1 MKKTYLLAA
10 LILGGLVL
18 ALPTDLQAQTS
29 QGAMR
34 VGAQLG
40 YGTEI
45 ESLGIGGRFDYALT
59 DQILLAPDLMYFFGK
74 SEGSVDFSWFDINLN
89 GNYLFDIG
97 NADIVPYALAGLN
110 FAIVSVDYDTGGSPI
125 DGDSSSTEIGFNLG
139 GGADF
144 AVGTLT
150 VFGELRFVLG
160 DADQLVLAGGVK
172 FPIN

>member
-1 MKKTYLLAA
+1 MKKIFVAA
-10 LILGGLVL
+10 LIFAGVNFGLS
-18 ALPTDLQAQTS
+18 TDLNAQTS
-29 QGAMR
+29 EGAMR

-45 ESLGIGGRFDYALT
+45 ESLGIGARFDYAIT

-74 SEGSVDFSWFDINLN
+74 SEGSLDYNWFDINLN

-97 NADIVPYALAGLN
+97 NSTIVPYALAGLN
-110 FAIVSVDYDTGGSPI
+110 FAIVSVDYDVGIGPG

-160 DADQLVLAGGVK
+160 DADQLVIAGGVK